1 MSEYKTSSEIP
12 VDPTIAGDNLRP
24 GHHDPGRLA
33 QENSNSNKLN
43 LILKL
48 R

>member
-33 QENSNSNKLN
+33 QENSNSNKLQT
-43 LILKL
+43 LIV
-48 R
+48 